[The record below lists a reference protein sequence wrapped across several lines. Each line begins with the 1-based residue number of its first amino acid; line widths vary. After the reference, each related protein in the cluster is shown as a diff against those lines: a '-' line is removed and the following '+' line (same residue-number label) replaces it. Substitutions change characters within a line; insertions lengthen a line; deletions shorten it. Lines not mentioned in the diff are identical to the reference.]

1 MKYLQIGGAPGSVV
15 VVGFFVYRWLNLR
28 LTAIDTV
35 LKELKNGKRWTETCD
50 EKHIEVERRLGRIE
64 TVLNGRLK
72 A

>member
-35 LKELKNGKRWTETCD
+35 LKNSKTENGGPKRAMKNTSK
-50 EKHIEVERRLGRIE
+50 
-64 TVLNGRLK
+64 LNGGSDVLK
-72 A
+72 RC